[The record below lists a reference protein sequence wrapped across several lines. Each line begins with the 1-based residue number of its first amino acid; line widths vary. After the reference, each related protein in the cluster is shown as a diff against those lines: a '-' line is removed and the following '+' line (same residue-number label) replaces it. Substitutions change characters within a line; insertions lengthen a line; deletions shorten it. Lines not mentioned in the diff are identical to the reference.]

1 MPDPQYTSSTTRYFP
16 KLAAWSFILSRDHS
30 VTWSW
35 RHATR
40 VTWCVI
46 CRVTWPITV
55 TCVVCHGWHYVT
67 WSLQKK
73 GNNLCKYPQLP
84 PEPQSASS
92 SLAITGIYRLNVKKR
107 IFSLY
112 PVYWFPLIP
121 MHFAH
126 PTIAGAYLLDLDFS
140 ISLLASESGDVIL
153 W

>member
-73 GNNLCKYPQLP
+73 RKQFMLISTVTTRAAVCLLLIGYYWNLSTK
-84 PEPQSASS
+84 
-92 SLAITGIYRLNVKKR
+92 RKKR